1 MRRMILAVTMTM
13 TALVHNA
20 RAVDCWM
27 ITNVRTGD
35 VGIGSSARGKSS
47 LGRTITHRQ
56 ARLVYLMNPATGK
69 GATFRIFSGGTAS
82 TKMTWAQFVAAETAR

>member
-1 MRRMILAVTMTM
+1 MRRVLFAAMLA
-13 TALVHNA
+13 ALVGSA
-20 RAVDCWM
+20 RAADCWV

-35 VGIGSSARGKSS
+35 VGIGSSMGKVNT

-69 GATFRIFSGGTAS
+69 GATFRIFTGGTAS
-82 TKMTWAQFVAAETAR
+82 TKLTWAQFVDTENGR